1 MPLGFVTPSLGQVR
15 GDAKTAAALNPRSRF
30 FRSEPHSFEQEQL
43 TGVTTHFKNCHSEQ
57 SEESASLLALREKA
71 DSSRQ
76 NPPLRIKSP
85 LWSKRP
91 IANIPLS

>member
-1 MPLGFVTPSLGQVR
+1 MP
-15 GDAKTAAALNPRSRF
+15 KKAAPLNPRSRF
-30 FRSEPHSFEQEQL
+30 FRSMPHSFESLL

-76 NPPLRIKSP
+76 NPALE
-85 LWSKRP
+85 
-91 IANIPLS
+91 